1 MMMKRIKLH
10 SKSTLIQMINR
21 ARSITLNVNM
31 KKFILSYIIKLK
43 IDFSLVISKVKHVY
57 ILGVDKTKYRVRA
70 SLDIIINKVYI
81 SVSRVKKV
89 ICIGLEFIKKVV
101 GVIIGY
107 LKTLVKKVL
116 KSIMLITLDRLFAL
130 TLGAI
135 FIASLKYTVSGCLSV
150 N

>member
-1 MMMKRIKLH
+1 M
-10 SKSTLIQMINR
+10 
-21 ARSITLNVNM
+21 
-31 KKFILSYIIKLK
+31 IKLK
-43 IDFSLVISKVKHVY
+43 IDFTLVISKVNRVY
-57 ILGVDKTKYRVRA
+57 IVGAGKIKYRVRA
-70 SLDIIINKVYI
+70 DLGLIIHKVYMG
-81 SVSRVKKV
+81 VSKVKKV
-89 ICIGLEFIKKVV
+89 ICVGLGFIKKIV